1 MANCNEN
8 IGVAHDFV
16 SNLQIEAI
24 QTVMPMKQTDPRISR
39 RVFIGENS
47 GSGNFQRRFHMV
59 FCYNKISET
68 DSGSMVAGWIKESLG
83 KALVEKPLLAGRL
96 RSIGENDTNYG
107 EFEIVSNDSG
117 VRLIEAEIQMNFDD
131 FIHLKEKK
139 NIEGQLVFWDDIHEP
154 NTPYSP
160 LFYVQVTNF
169 KCGKYSVGIS
179 CSLFLE
185 DPYSMTS
192 FLNRWSKIHI
202 NMVSEAD
209 APKIPTFFLPKLR
222 RKGCSSPTLYS
233 SLNTSNYHV
242 NDTLIFKLPLKIL
255 NLSDDINK
263 NNLVEK
269 CVEEVEN
276 KYGKNLSTKLCLFVR
291 ETSEDVNVETFTRE
305 GINSF
310 GSIKNGLI
318 SANYLD
324 DLGLADN
331 MRFNEENKAIHFSCW
346 IINPGNED
354 LLLITPSPGD
364 ESGSQKN
371 VIVTMRD

>member
-1 MANCNEN
+1 
-8 IGVAHDFV
+8 
-16 SNLQIEAI
+16 
-24 QTVMPMKQTDPRISR
+24 
-39 RVFIGENS
+39 
-47 GSGNFQRRFHMV
+47 
-59 FCYNKISET
+59 
-68 DSGSMVAGWIKESLG
+68 
-83 KALVEKPLLAGRL
+83 
-96 RSIGENDTNYG
+96 
-107 EFEIVSNDSG
+107 
-117 VRLIEAEIQMNFDD
+117 
-131 FIHLKEKK
+131 
-139 NIEGQLVFWDDIHEP
+139 
-154 NTPYSP
+154 
-160 LFYVQVTNF
+160 
-169 KCGKYSVGIS
+169 
-179 CSLFLE
+179 
-185 DPYSMTS
+185 
-192 FLNRWSKIHI
+192 
-202 NMVSEAD
+202 MVSEAD

>member
-1 MANCNEN
+1 M
-8 IGVAHDFV
+8 
-16 SNLQIEAI
+16 
-24 QTVMPMKQTDPRISR
+24 
-39 RVFIGENS
+39 
-47 GSGNFQRRFHMV
+47 
-59 FCYNKISET
+59 
-68 DSGSMVAGWIKESLG
+68 
-83 KALVEKPLLAGRL
+83 
-96 RSIGENDTNYG
+96 
-107 EFEIVSNDSG
+107 
-117 VRLIEAEIQMNFDD
+117 
-131 FIHLKEKK
+131 
-139 NIEGQLVFWDDIHEP
+139 
-154 NTPYSP
+154 
-160 LFYVQVTNF
+160 TNF

-202 NMVSEAD
+202 NVVSEAD

-222 RKGCSSPTLYS
+222 RKGCSSSTLYS
-233 SLNTSNYHV
+233 SSNTSNYHV
-242 NDTLIFKLPLKIL
+242 NDTLIFKLPLKFL

-331 MRFNEENKAIHFSCW
+331 MRFKEENKAIHFSCW

-354 LLLITPSPGD
+354 LVLITPSPGD